1 MPGLPPPPTSRKAR
15 STYDRLLESCHAVM
29 QKTGSISPEAVTEM
43 ADVSTATFYTY
54 FESKDHAVAAT
65 FDLSLGRMMSR
76 LAEELT
82 IERLLDE
89 DLESVMHGAV
99 RIVIDSFRADAR
111 IYRLALSRLTDS
123 AMMREVYVTREREIL
138 AYLGAFVRR
147 GVAAGRIRDEDPS
160 LLASVMLVTMQGLQ
174 NPTLIR
180 STDRRLGSE
189 LASML
194 VWELSPR
201 P

>member
-29 QKTGSISPEAVTEM
+29 KKTGSVSPESVTEM

-65 FDLSLGRMMSR
+65 FDLSLGRTMSQ
-76 LAEELT
+76 LAEQLT

-89 DLESVMHGAV
+89 NLESVIHGAV

-111 IYRLALSRLTDS
+111 VYRLALSRLTDS
-123 AMMREVYVTREREIL
+123 PMMREVYVTREQEIL
-138 AYLGAFVRR
+138 SYLGAFVRR

-160 LLASVMLVTMQGLQ
+160 LLATVMLVTMQGLQ

-180 STDRRLGSE
+180 SADRRLGSE

-201 P
+201 A